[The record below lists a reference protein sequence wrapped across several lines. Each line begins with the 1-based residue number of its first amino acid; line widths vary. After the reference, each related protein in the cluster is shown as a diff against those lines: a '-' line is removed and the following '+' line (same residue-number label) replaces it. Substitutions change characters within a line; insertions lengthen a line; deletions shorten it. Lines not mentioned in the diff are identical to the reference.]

1 MNVGGGEAAEQV
13 VRMMLSGGEV
23 TVRLVGSALK
33 NGVAILLALRKNN
46 KKVYGKMSL
55 IRLLKETRDIRTFT
69 MTPEQFRQF
78 QRHCKKYKLLY
89 SAVQDKRHR
98 NAPVDV
104 ILPVT
109 EIDRANMVFER
120 IRYAP
125 QKQEQADTREE
136 TVKKKEPRSRQGSRD
151 TRDSSSTRDSA
162 PRTTNEKPSIEEK
175 LRGFKASPQGK
186 NAPARTRTK
195 SKTKGK
201 VK

>member
-1 MNVGGGEAAEQV
+1 MNVGGGDAAEQV

-33 NGVAILLALRKNN
+33 NGVAILMALRKNN
-46 KKVYGKMSL
+46 KKVYGKMSM

-125 QKQEQADTREE
+125 KKQEQADTREE
-136 TVKKKEPRSRQGSRD
+136 AVKKKEPRSRQGSRD

-175 LRGFKASPQGK
+175 LKGFKASSQGK

>member
-1 MNVGGGEAAEQV
+1 MNIGEGDAAEKV

-33 NGVAILLALRKNN
+33 NGIAILMALRKNH
-46 KKVYGKMSL
+46 KKVYGKMSM

-78 QRHCKKYKLLY
+78 QRHCGRYKLLY
-89 SAVQDKRHR
+89 SAVRDKRHR

-104 ILPVT
+104 VLPVT
-109 EIDRANMVFER
+109 EIDRANMVFEK

-125 QKQEQADTREE
+125 QKQEQPDTREE
-136 TVKKKEPRSRQGSRD
+136 AVKKKEPLLRQGSRD
-151 TRDSSSTRDSA
+151 TRDNSSTRGSA
-162 PRTTNEKPSIEEK
+162 QRMTNEKPSIEEK
-175 LRGFKASPQGK
+175 LRGFRASRQAK
-186 NAPARTRTK
+186 DAPARTRTK